1 MPPLTLT
8 KLHILSICAKFGKHM
23 FTSHRNLIFV
33 CLLHLID
40 CFECRNIFYC
50 NELLKDSIY
59 AGSHENTEFN
69 IFVSGNKQN
78 ITEI

>member
-1 MPPLTLT
+1 MAPLTLT
-8 KLHILSICAKFGKHM
+8 KLHTFSTCAKFGKRL
-23 FTSHRNLIFV
+23 FTSHRNLIFL

-40 CFECRNIFYC
+40 CFECCNIFHC
-50 NELLKDSIY
+50 NELLKYNIY
-59 AGSHENTEFN
+59 AASHENTEFN